1 MYWVINPIPLMTMEK
16 LTFFATGAETGNRVL
31 FVEPRKGLHNLA
43 NIHQAKF
50 ILKDRDPKP
59 LA

>member
-1 MYWVINPIPLMTMEK
+1 MTMEK